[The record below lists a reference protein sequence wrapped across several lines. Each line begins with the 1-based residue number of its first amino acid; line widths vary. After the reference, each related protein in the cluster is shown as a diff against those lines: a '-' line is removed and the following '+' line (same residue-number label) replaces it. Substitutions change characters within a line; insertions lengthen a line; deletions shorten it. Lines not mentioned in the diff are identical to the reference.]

1 MSNENNEHTQDSPLQ
16 AAVSAFPVQERVD
29 SASILNQQSIV
40 PTVRILDLILVIG
53 MVAVSDW
60 ILFRHFSGYAGWACW
75 GIVAAV
81 LLVIGIGSRLKWE
94 TSKPLTWLIGGAV
107 LFACGRLVWQGD
119 WSIVLVLLALL
130 IMLVMVL
137 HDLRL
142 KALPFFSLMVGWLPS
157 GLVAW
162 PGALFSLSGCAQDRI
177 RRRYVEWGVPSVMGL
192 VFGGL
197 FLKANPDGFLL
208 FWEWYTEQMD
218 VLYQWMHGFS
228 VGQALFWIFV
238 SLVSFGAL
246 MPTLMPTLMP
256 ITGKD
261 LEPPPT
267 YDRTTR
273 GETNPSAVKSTY
285 AISRNTLCCLIGV
298 FGVYLWME
306 FQNMWFR
313 EFPEGFYFSG
323 YAHQG
328 AAWLTIA
335 LGLTTIVLSIIF
347 SHHSQE
353 TAISNDSSLYT
364 LRLLGQI
371 WFIQNLLLALCV
383 YNRMYVYIDFNG
395 MTRLRILGLLGIT
408 CVVAGLVLVLIRIYR
423 GWKFSSLVYRQFWT
437 MTCFLFIY
445 LLIPLDAIV
454 YRYNVRCIQSV
465 NPRPSV
471 QIVAH
476 DLSPEGVMELIPLVH
491 ASDDIIRE
499 GVRAFL
505 AQKQIEIQGR
515 LTLAED
521 NWQYYQGADARLIAK
536 LDAIREELHLYL
548 DPVSDRLTPIERFR
562 EFAMRW
568 Y

>member
-1 MSNENNEHTQDSPLQ
+1 MSNENIENNEHTQNPLLQ
-16 AAVSAFPVQERVD
+16 AVPSAFPMQERVD
-29 SASILNQQSIV
+29 YGTMQNPHSIV
-40 PTVRILDLILVIG
+40 PSVRILDLLLVVG
-53 MVAVSDW
+53 MVVASDW

-94 TSKPLTWLIGGAV
+94 ISKPLTWLIGGTI
-107 LFACGRLVWQGD
+107 LLACIRLVWQGD
-119 WSIVLVLLALL
+119 WAIVLVLLALL
-130 IMLVMVL
+130 IMLIMVL
-137 HDLRL
+137 HNLRL
-142 KALPFFSLMVGWLPS
+142 KALPFLSLMVGWLPS

-162 PGALFSLSGCAQDRI
+162 PGALLSLSGCAQDRI
-177 RRRYVEWGVPSVMGL
+177 RRRYIEWGIPSVMGL

-208 FWEWYTEQMD
+208 FWDWWSEQMD
-218 VLYQWMHGFS
+218 ILYQWMQGFT

-246 MPTLMPTLMP
+246 MPTLMP

-261 LEPPPT
+261 LEAPPT
-267 YDRTTR
+267 NDCTSR
-273 GETNPSAVKSTY
+273 GETNPSATKSSY
-285 AISRNTLCCLIGV
+285 AISRNTLCYLIGV

-306 FQNMWFR
+306 FRNMWFR

-353 TAISNDSSLYT
+353 TAISNDSSLHT

-408 CVVAGLVLVLIRIYR
+408 CVVAGLVLVLMRIYR
-423 GWKFSSLVYRQFWT
+423 GWRFSSLVYRQFWT

-454 YRYNVRCIQSV
+454 YRYNVRCIQSI

-476 DLSPEGVMELIPLVH
+476 NISPEGVMELIPLVH

-499 GVRAFL
+499 GMRAFL
-505 AQKQIEIQGR
+505 AQKHIEIQGR
-515 LTLAED
+515 LTLAEG

-536 LDAIREELHLYL
+536 LDEIREELQLYL